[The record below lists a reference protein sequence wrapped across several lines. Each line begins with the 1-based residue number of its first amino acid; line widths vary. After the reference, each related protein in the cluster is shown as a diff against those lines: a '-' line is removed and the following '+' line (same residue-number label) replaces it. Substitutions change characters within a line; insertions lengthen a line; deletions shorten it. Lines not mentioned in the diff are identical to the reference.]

1 MQHFLKKT
9 SKDGGYTAV
18 VIYTDGSCL
27 KNPGGQSGYGYFI
40 NALMYGPTPD
50 YIPNKSMELKPIK
63 TIEIKDSAGYRAST
77 ANRME
82 LMGIVKA
89 LNKLIELKE
98 FDDAYPI
105 NLVVLHSDSKY
116 AVEGINSWAKT
127 WEKNNWLTS
136 SSKEVLNKD
145 LWKDILKLLSV
156 LEQRHISFDCKH
168 VHGHHGID
176 ENELCDKMAKE
187 AALSPKNV
195 DYVYETGVANNEL

>member
-1 MQHFLKKT
+1 MKHSLKT
-9 SKDGGYTAV
+9 SKDGYTAV
-18 VIYTDGSCL
+18 IIYTDGSCL
-27 KNPGGQSGYGYFI
+27 KNPGGPSGYGYFI
-40 NALMYGPTPD
+40 NALMFGPTPN
-50 YIPNKSMELKPIK
+50 YIPNKFMELKPTK

-89 LNKLIELKE
+89 LNKLIELEE

-105 NLVVLHSDSKY
+105 NLVALYSDSKY

-145 LWKDILKLLSV
+145 LWKDILRLLRV
-156 LEQRHISFDCKH
+156 LEQRGISFDCIH
-168 VHGHHGID
+168 AHGHRGIN

-195 DYVYETGVANNEL
+195 DDVYEAEVIANNEL